1 MPAPHYPVGKLV
13 DIRIPLDGT
22 NLRHALADVL
32 RMSIRELLY
41 AAGYEVSD
49 QSSSEAGR
57 RAAFILDQLS
67 QDKKQLALGILEQ
80 FLVSE

>member
-1 MPAPHYPVGKLV
+1 M
-13 DIRIPLDGT
+13 RLD
-22 NLRHALADVL
+22 
-32 RMSIRELLY
+32 
-41 AAGYEVSD
+41 YEVSD

-80 FLVSE
+80 LLVSE